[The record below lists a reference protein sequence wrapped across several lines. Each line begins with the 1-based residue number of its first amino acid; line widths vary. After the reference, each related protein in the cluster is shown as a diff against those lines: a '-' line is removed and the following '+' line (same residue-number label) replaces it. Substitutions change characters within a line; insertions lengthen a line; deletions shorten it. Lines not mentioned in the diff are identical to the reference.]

1 MLNRQVV
8 RLKYIKFESISLK
21 KSRLDRKKFHSYIFD
36 KQAKAEKLVERH
48 KKEQGAGKEVSMLV
62 HSIPKESSNNS
73 VYLKHPGDEDEDL
86 SEEERNY
93 DDEEQKEDESFKV
106 YIDKHIKET
115 DDKVKKSKSQIK

>member
-1 MLNRQVV
+1 MIKIHKSGFNIYLE
-8 RLKYIKFESISLK
+8 YIRTIFQ
-21 KSRLDRKKFHSYIFD
+21 SYIFD